1 MGDGFPLVPQRI
13 QPALTNRPLTILMLK
28 TLSLILPVLIP
39 SWRFF
44 KAIEPSPR
52 VQWALVSGGDVC
64 EGDWQEFRPRP
75 LVVTPFQMLGRLFW
89 NPAWNDALFV
99 VSCAERI
106 SQQPTAHSIE
116 EIQRRILSDIK
127 GMPVDVTGK
136 LMRFRLVFVRRDKT
150 GLSRDVVFLSEAVPA
165 SGPSVR

>member
-1 MGDGFPLVPQRI
+1 
-13 QPALTNRPLTILMLK
+13 MLK

-52 VQWALVSGGDVC
+52 VQWTLLADSGDLAD
-64 EGDWQEFRPRP
+64 DWQEFKPRP
-75 LVVTPFQMLGRLFW
+75 MVVTPFQMLCRLFW

-106 SQQPTAHSIE
+106 ALNPTPHSVT
-116 EIQRRILSDIK
+116 EIRRRILSDIEQL
-127 GMPVDVTGK
+127 PIDSTDK
-136 LMRFRLVFVRRDKT
+136 LMQFRLVFVQRDET
-150 GLSRDVVFLSEAVPA
+150 GLSQDIVFLSELVPA
-165 SGPSVR
+165 TGPLNR

>member
-1 MGDGFPLVPQRI
+1 
-13 QPALTNRPLTILMLK
+13 MLK

-52 VQWALVSGGDVC
+52 VEWALLSDRDGTA
-64 EGDWQEFRPRP
+64 EDWQKFRPRP
-75 LVVTPFQMLGRLFW
+75 LVVTPSQMLRRLFW

-106 SQQPTAHSIE
+106 SQTPTAHSIN
-116 EIQRRILSDIK
+116 EINRRILSDLK
-127 GMPVDVTGK
+127 QMPIDAAGK
-136 LMRFRLVFVRRDKT
+136 WIQFRLVFVHRDKT
-150 GLSRDVVFLSEAVPA
+150 GLSQDILYLSEPVPA
-165 SGPSVR
+165 AGPMGS